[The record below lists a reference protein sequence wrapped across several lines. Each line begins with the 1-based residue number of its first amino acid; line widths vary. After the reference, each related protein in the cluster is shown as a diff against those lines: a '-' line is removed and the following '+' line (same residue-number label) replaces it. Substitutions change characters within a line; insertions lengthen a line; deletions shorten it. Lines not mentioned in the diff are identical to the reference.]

1 MIISQCIIYLFIY
14 LPLISIIIIII
25 YQKSDRKL
33 DSGK

>member
-1 MIISQCIIYLFIY
+1 MIISQYIIYLFIY
-14 LPLISIIIIII
+14 LPLIIIII